1 MNEDSTAYTRHIV
14 GISKFIYSR
23 GPLRYKTPFELSL
36 LDSMRGAI
44 IAIALMTRTSC
55 FLDEPDWRNIPCCHS
70 GNVDEVSVGRGKDCL
85 MWLFSKLPD
94 ILRDLENYQVAAHT
108 RWKRNGGNQ
117 DSVSSL
123 ATMRDTLLRRVLK
136 QYYDLIDLE
145 KYYEAVMATLP
156 PEDRD
161 ITHGRATKGPF
172 LVVEQDLPK
181 QTLQFLEDHRAS
193 IQILIILAI
202 RKLLDEPGKL
212 LPSVGLRYTLSL
224 ECDRLRDN
232 LLKSNLDDDTW
243 EPQSQ
248 QHGPDFMRMG
258 QNFTLRIAFAVV
270 PKDDGKTREQICRK
284 MEALFCK
291 AWTVEEMDWLNKMTF
306 GMCL

>member
-1 MNEDSTAYTRHIV
+1 MNDDSTAYTRHV
-14 GISKFIYSR
+14 AGISKFIYSR
-23 GPLRYKTPFELSL
+23 GPVRYKTPFELSL

-85 MWLFSKLPD
+85 VWLFCKLPG
-94 ILRDLENYQVAAHT
+94 ILRDLENYLIAAHT
-108 RWKRNGGNQ
+108 RWKRIEESQ
-117 DSVSSL
+117 KSIPPL
-123 ATMRDTLLRRVLK
+123 ATMRDALLKRMLK
-136 QYYDLIDLE
+136 QYYDLIELQ

-156 PEDRD
+156 EDRD
-161 ITHGRATKGPF
+161 ITCGRTAEEPF
-172 LVVEQDLPK
+172 LVVERDLPRE
-181 QTLQFLEDHRAS
+181 TLRLLEDHRAG

-202 RKLLDEPGKL
+202 QKLLDQPGML
-212 LPSVGLRYTLSL
+212 QPPVGLRHTLPL
-224 ECDRLRDN
+224 ECDRLRDS
-232 LLKSNLDDDTW
+232 LLKSNLEDDTW
-243 EPQSQ
+243 EPQTQ

-270 PKDDGKTREQICRK
+270 PKDDGGTREQVCRK
-284 MEALFCK
+284 MEAVFSK